1 MRKGTSRAKSILH
14 QGEKNLA
21 PGPHSKGMQTVI
33 TSENIMHDALKTGT
47 VSKQFKI
54 LSHKEKD
61 YHEEMLAMQ
70 NSATVTSTW
79 VK

>member
-1 MRKGTSRAKSILH
+1 
-14 QGEKNLA
+14 
-21 PGPHSKGMQTVI
+21 MQTVI

>member
-1 MRKGTSRAKSILH
+1 
-14 QGEKNLA
+14 
-21 PGPHSKGMQTVI
+21 
-33 TSENIMHDALKTGT
+33 MHDALKTAT

-79 VK
+79 IKWINARTKAEHNQTVIDRETRKP